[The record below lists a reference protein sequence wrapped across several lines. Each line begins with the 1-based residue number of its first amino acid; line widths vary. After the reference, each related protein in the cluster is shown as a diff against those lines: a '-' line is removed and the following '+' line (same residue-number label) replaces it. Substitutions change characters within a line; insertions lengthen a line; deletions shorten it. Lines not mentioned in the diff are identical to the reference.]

1 MNDISRNGQ
10 CVSYVRRGF
19 TLVELLVV
27 IAIIAIL
34 IALLLPAVQQAR
46 EAARRSQCKNNLKQI
61 GIALHNYHE
70 VNRALPPGFIGVD
83 LATRTPNING
93 MNSFGWGTMILPML
107 DMVPLYKELNTKVSL
122 LDPINNPAA
131 DAPTR
136 KLLTVFR
143 CPSDSAEDV
152 WELEDT
158 SGNPLITLASA
169 NYVGHFGGTDLAPC
183 ETTPNVQCIGNGI
196 FYHNS
201 VTRFTD
207 ISDGQSTTLMAGERR
222 SGDPGNFNSTWVGAP
237 ANGEEAM
244 ARVLGVADHTPNDDH
259 AHLEDFSS
267 VHVGGCHMLAAD
279 GSVHFISESI
289 DDGTWKNLAGR
300 RDNQVV
306 GEF

>member
-1 MNDISRNGQ
+1 MNHSSRNAR
-10 CVSYVRRGF
+10 CVSTFRRGF

-46 EAARRSQCKNNLKQI
+46 EAARRSQCKNNLKQV
-61 GIALHNYHE
+61 GVALHNYHD
-70 VNRALPPGFIGVD
+70 VNQALPSGFIGVD
-83 LATRTPNING
+83 LTTGTPNING

-107 DMVPLYKELNTKVSL
+107 DQTPLYKELNTRVSL
-122 LDPINNPAA
+122 LDPINNPAT

-152 WELEDT
+152 WQLDDD

-169 NYVGHFGGTDLAPC
+169 NYVGHFGATDLAPC
-183 ETTPNVQCIGNGI
+183 ETTPNAQCVGDGI

-201 VTRFTD
+201 VTRFRD
-207 ISDGQSTTLMAGERR
+207 ISDGQSTTLMTGERR
-222 SGDPGNFNSTWVGAP
+222 SGDPGDFNSTWVGAP

-244 ARVLGVADHTPNDDH
+244 ARVLGVADHTPNH
-259 AHLEDFSS
+259 PNGHLEDFSS
-267 VHVGGCHMLAAD
+267 MHVGGCHMLAAD
-279 GSVHFISESI
+279 GSVHFISENI
-289 DDGTWKNLAGR
+289 DENTWKFLAGR
-300 RDNQVV
+300 RDNEVV
-306 GEF
+306 GQF